1 MNPTVQ
7 KYAPPVIVL
16 GAALYLGWPPAAPM
30 DLGENLVQAKAVRW
44 KSHDLDP
51 PSALGTIADPFR
63 PVLVVKAEPAAVE
76 EDSATVPLGPAVD
89 EIRAAVKLSGIANSG
104 GRAWAILNGRARLAG
119 DMIKTNDK
127 TVPDCKLIAIAKD
140 HVLVQC
146 QQTFAVIRPQVS
158 GSAGKTTASDPANKI
173 TPEENQTPARVPAP
187 PPPNVGPP
195 PLA

>member
-1 MNPTVQ
+1 MNPIVQ

-44 KSHDLDP
+44 KSQDLDP
-51 PSALGTIADPFR
+51 PTALGTIVDPFQ
-63 PVLVVKAEPAAVE
+63 PVLVVNAQPAAVE
-76 EDSATVPLGPAVD
+76 EDSAAAPLGPAVD
-89 EIRAAVKLSGIANSG
+89 EIRAAVKLSGIANTG

-127 TVPDCKLIAIAKD
+127 SVADCKLVAIAKD

-158 GSAGKTTASDPANKI
+158 DSGSKTTTLDPANEI
-173 TPEENQTPARVPAP
+173 TPKENQTPATVPAP